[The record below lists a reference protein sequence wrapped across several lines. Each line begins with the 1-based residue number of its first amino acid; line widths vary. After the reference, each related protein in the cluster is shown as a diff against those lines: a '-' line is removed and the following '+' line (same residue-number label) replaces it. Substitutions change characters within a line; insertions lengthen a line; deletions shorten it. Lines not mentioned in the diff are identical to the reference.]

1 MNLHTTLE
9 QYYKTN
15 HQLMYWHKYSIT
27 ELDSLYPWEK
37 KVYVDLLAEEI
48 KKENERQNNK

>member
-37 KVYVDLLAEEI
+37 KVYVDLLAEEV
-48 KKENERQNNK
+48 KKENERHNK